1 MKKFELRMAFAMFI
15 ITTLLII
22 TLMFSF
28 NDSAL
33 MESIVTFVSITGYL
47 ISYMYYDMYK
57 RNQNI

>member
-1 MKKFELRMAFAMFI
+1 MKKFELYIAIAMFI

-47 ISYMYYDMYK
+47 ISYMYYDVYK

>member
-28 NDSAL
+28 EDSNA
-33 MESIVTFVSITGYL
+33 METIVTFVSITGYL
-47 ISYMYYDMYK
+47 TSYLYYDAYK
-57 RNQNI
+57 KKQNI

>member
-1 MKKFELRMAFAMFI
+1 MAFAMFI